1 MPVLLNWCR
10 TDVHSM
16 IKTTKTME
24 RIYRWRHRSKVKVP
38 KSSLFKYS
46 EWNHFQTSFSMLDYY
61 SSFIIAMFEYLILLL
76 IDNSNIAK
84 WLLIFRHSSSKITM
98 LFKWVIMLVLEL
110 SECSNLRQYGEIRIA
125 NNLKETIRVIMSPAI
140 SWNYHARR
148 TNVTLQRNPFKAVGG
163 THIL

>member
-1 MPVLLNWCR
+1 MR
-10 TDVHSM
+10 TTIIDDGHSCLEFPRVHLRGFRTLKPM
-16 IKTTKTME
+16 C
-24 RIYRWRHRSKVKVP
+24 
-38 KSSLFKYS
+38 KSVSES
-46 EWNHFQTSFSMLDYY
+46 EWNHFLTSFSMLDYY

-140 SWNYHARR
+140 SWNYHERR